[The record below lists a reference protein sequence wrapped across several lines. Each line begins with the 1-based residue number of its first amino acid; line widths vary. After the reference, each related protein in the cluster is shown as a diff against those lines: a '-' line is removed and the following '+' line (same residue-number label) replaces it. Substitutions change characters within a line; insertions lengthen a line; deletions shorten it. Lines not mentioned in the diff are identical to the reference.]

1 MVSYINLEPE
11 KEEKIALRL
20 KVDFKERHHKHLF
33 EALLV
38 TPLTA
43 KKSRPEAPHEEST
56 PCEEPASDAP
66 MV

>member
-1 MVSYINLEPE
+1 MSYINLEPE

-38 TPLTA
+38 APLTA
-43 KKSRPEAPHEEST
+43 KKSRPEAPREEST
-56 PCEEPASDAP
+56 PYEEPTSDAP